1 MKRWHLSI
9 SLLLLSFTIL
19 FNGCTA
25 APAPAE
31 EVVYDKTLP
40 HPQINGHLSDTEAI
54 AFEWKA
60 IADARVKGVR
70 IYRDDPGSEDKR
82 LYRIA
87 TVDSPLSTHFVDT
100 DLEPATV
107 YRYRFTTFD
116 AAGHESEAESTFAAK
131 TLAPPE
137 PVSFFTATKELARSA
152 KLLWRPHPDLRVT
165 GYVIER
171 KNPDADRFGRI
182 ATIDGRLHAEFIDS
196 DLDDN
201 STYRYRIIAR
211 AFDGMRSEPSQIVA
225 VSTKPLPPV
234 PAGVKARGN
243 LVRAVALQW
252 DAVARKGLS
261 HYNVYRS
268 ASETGGYEYRAK
280 VAATGFKDTIDEDG
294 KRYFYAVTAV
304 DKDGLESPRSAVVSA
319 QTMPPPAAPEMHSVE
334 AVDNAIIIRWKNKDP
349 RTASYT
355 LIKTMRSGW
364 FESKTARFEDL
375 KTTTFTDPSVVGG
388 REYSYAVVAVDAHGL
403 ISAPSESKSVTLE
416 AP

>member
-1 MKRWHLSI
+1 MKPWHLSV

-31 EVVYDKTLP
+31 EVLYDNTLP

-60 IADARVKGVR
+60 IADTRVKGFR
-70 IYRDDPGSEDKR
+70 IYRDDPSSEDKN

-87 TVDSPLSTHFVDT
+87 TVDTPLSTHFVDT
-100 DLEPATV
+100 DLAPATV

-116 AAGHESEAESTFAAK
+116 AAGHESVAERTYAAK

-171 KNPDADRFGRI
+171 NNPGSARFRPI
-182 ATIDGRLHAEFIDS
+182 ASVDGRLHAEFIDNG
-196 DLDDN
+196 LDDN
-201 STYRYRIIAR
+201 STYRYRIITR
-211 AFDGMRSEPSQIVA
+211 AFDGKRSAPSPIVT
-225 VSTKPLPPV
+225 VSTKPLPPA
-234 PAGVKARGN
+234 PTGVTARSN
-243 LVRAVALQW
+243 LVRSVELQW
-252 DAVARKGLS
+252 NAVTRQGLS
-261 HYNVYRS
+261 HYNIYRS
-268 ASETGGYEYRAK
+268 AAEDGRYEYRAK
-280 VAATGFKDTIDEDG
+280 VLATRFKDRIDEDS
-294 KRYFYAVTAV
+294 KQYFYAVTAI

-319 QTMPPPAAPEMHSVE
+319 QTMPPPATPVLLGVNASG
-334 AVDNAIIIRWKNKDP
+334 NAIVVHWESKDP
-349 RTASYT
+349 RTTSYT
-355 LIKTMRSGW
+355 LIKTTRSGW
-364 FESKTARFEDL
+364 FASKTARFEGL
-375 KTTTFTDPSVVGG
+375 KTTTFTDPNVVGG
-388 REYSYAVVAVDAHGL
+388 REYSYAIVAVDAHGL
-403 ISAPSESKSVTLE
+403 VSAPSKSKTAMLE